1 MARHEGVSPA
11 LSDLEND
18 RDRFVRR
25 SKPQPGQMMKV
36 TRAIKDKFRE
46 LRFDLAIKLL
56 DHCRRSRE
64 AEARSPLRGINGGQ
78 AVGNLVP
85 GGVEIKVNGRI
96 GRGVHG
102 LSRD

>member
-1 MARHEGVSPA
+1 
-11 LSDLEND
+11 
-18 RDRFVRR
+18 
-25 SKPQPGQMMKV
+25 MMKV
-36 TRAIKDKFRE
+36 ARAIKDKFRE

-78 AVGNLVP
+78 AVRNLMP